1 MLLRRLLASLKD
13 LWLLA
18 LREHAT
24 PLEIAGSVAV
34 GVFAGCT
41 PFIGLHAGIALL
53 AATALRLN
61 RVWALV
67 GSRVSFFLVLP
78 GIVLAEIQT
87 GHRLRAG
94 EWAPL
99 HWANAV
105 ERAHEWFA
113 DWCLG
118 SIPVGIALALVV
130 GATAYGLAKRFD
142 ALKPRTPAPAPPPSS
157 GSLP

>member
-1 MLLRRLLASLKD
+1 LLLRLFASLKN

-18 LREHAT
+18 LRERAT
-24 PLEIAGSVAV
+24 PLGIAGSVAV
-34 GVFAGCT
+34 GVFSGCT
-41 PFIGLHAGIALL
+41 PFIGLHAGIAIL
-53 AATALRLN
+53 AATLLRLN

-78 GIVLAEIQT
+78 GIILAEIQI

-94 EWAPL
+94 EWAAL
-99 HWANAV
+99 RWSNAV
-105 ERAHEWFA
+105 ERANEWFT

-118 SIPVGIALALVV
+118 SIPVGVALAFVL
-130 GATAYGLAKRFD
+130 GATAYGVAKRFD
-142 ALKPRTPAPAPPPSS
+142 TLTPRTPAPAPPPPS